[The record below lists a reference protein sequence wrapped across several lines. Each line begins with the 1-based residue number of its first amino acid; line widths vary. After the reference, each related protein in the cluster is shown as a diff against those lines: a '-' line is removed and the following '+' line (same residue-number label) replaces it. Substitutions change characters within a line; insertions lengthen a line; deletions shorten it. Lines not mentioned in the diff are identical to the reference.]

1 MLDSILSSVST
12 TVSLS
17 LPQLLLC
24 TAASLAMGLGIA
36 LVYMYKNTYSKNFV
50 VTLALLPAMVQIV
63 ILLVNGNLGT
73 GVAVVGAFSL
83 VRFRSVPGSAREISA
98 ILFAMLLFG
107 GETLKDFAFAMA
119 IGLATGMGYVGVA
132 LLFLILVGL
141 MTLLLTRLRFGES
154 RAQEKELRIT
164 IPESLDYSG
173 IFDDLFAKYT
183 KRAELVRVKTSGMGS
198 LYELHYRVALREPVI
213 EKAFLDDLRC
223 RNGNLTISCGPVSTV
238 RDEL

>member
-73 GVAVVGAFSL
+73 GVAVLGAFSL

-98 ILFAMLLFG
+98 IF
-107 GETLKDFAFAMA
+107 FAMA

-141 MTLLLTRLRFGES
+141 MTCLL
-154 RAQEKELRIT
+154 
-164 IPESLDYSG
+164 
-173 IFDDLFAKYT
+173 YT
-183 KRAELVRVKTSGMGS
+183 SDA
-198 LYELHYRVALREPVI
+198 A
-213 EKAFLDDLRC
+213 
-223 RNGNLTISCGPVSTV
+223 
-238 RDEL
+238 DE